1 MMKTSNKKTAIAAL
15 SAVLSCC
22 LIGGAIAAVHNN
34 GKKISVSQ
42 PPTENTVTDES
53 GNKLN
58 DGTYH
63 ALPGNMLFTAAA
75 FTSFTETSE
84 PITANVTAEVTPDN
98 AANKQVEWSLQFVDA
113 ETEWSGGKE
122 ISDYVTVT
130 PTEDGALTASVN
142 CYQPFGEQIVLTVTS
157 RDNAKASASCTID
170 FKQQLLGYAVTFKQ
184 GEKSE
189 TDGVYADVTS
199 EAALNVTYSYEKS
212 EVYTVALSDGEISA
226 PTKASVEYSPSLKT
240 ALNNVKD
247 GLGNAPEVTNGEKSF
262 TVAKFLNK
270 PFAAGLTVSETNGV
284 IAAIENNK
292 TAGVTIILKGA
303 LMQTLAEVT
312 ADIDTTALSSQI
324 KAEAVVLSESGLVFG
339 QQSYTITYRAAGY
352 STAKTLFEVGSE
364 FGLSKQTGGNYPETY
379 TSGESVN
386 ISALK
391 TNFSCGGAGSD
402 YHSGSGSGNAS
413 YKFNGW
419 YLDNAKTVPF
429 DGTIPAGTTG
439 NLVLYA
445 DISPTGTHFY

>member
-42 PPTENTVTDES
+42 PPMENTVTDES

-63 ALPGNMLFTAAA
+63 ALPGDMLFTAAA
-75 FTSFTETSE
+75 FTTFTETSE
-84 PITANVTAEVTPDN
+84 PITANVTATITPNN
-98 AANKQVEWSLQFVDA
+98 AANKQVEWSLQFVNA
-113 ETEWSGGKE
+113 ETEWSSGKE
-122 ISDYVTVT
+122 ISDYVTV
-130 PTEDGALTASVN
+130 E
-142 CYQPFGEQIVLTVTS
+142 
-157 RDNAKASASCTID
+157 
-170 FKQQLLGYAVTFKQ
+170 Q
-184 GEKSE
+184 GETSK
-189 TDGVYADVTS
+189 TDGVYADLTS

-212 EVYTVALSDGEISA
+212 EVYTVALSDSEISA
-226 PTKASVEYSPSLKT
+226 PTKANVEYSPSLKT

-247 GLGNAPEVTNGEKSF
+247 NLGNAPEVASIENGF

-270 PFAAGLTVSETNGV
+270 PFAEGLTASETNGV
-284 IAAIENNK
+284 IEAIENNK
-292 TAGVTIILKGA
+292 TAGVIITLQGA
-303 LMQTLAEVT
+303 LTQTLAEVT
-312 ADIDTTALSSQI
+312 ADIDTTALQGQI

-339 QQSYTITYRAAGY
+339 QQTYTITYRAAGY

-364 FGLSKQTGGNYPETY
+364 FGLSKQTGGNYSETY

-419 YLDNAKTVPF
+419 YLDNAKTAPF
-429 DGTIPAGTTG
+429 NGTIPAGTTG

-445 DISPTGTHFY
+445 DIAPTGTHFY